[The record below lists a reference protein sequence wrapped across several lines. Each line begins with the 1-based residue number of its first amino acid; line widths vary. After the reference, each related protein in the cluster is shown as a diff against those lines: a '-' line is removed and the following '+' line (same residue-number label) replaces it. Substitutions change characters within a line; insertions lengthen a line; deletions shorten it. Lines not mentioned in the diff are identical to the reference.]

1 MRLARL
7 SLLLVAATLATPAS
21 AQSFLGKWIATA
33 DSPNGP
39 VSEEITV
46 SRTEQGY
53 TIATRQIGDV
63 APGMEREGTGTDIV
77 LEGDSFSYKRTV
89 PFQGDRIVLVYTG
102 TVRGDTFTGQAEV
115 GGFTIPYTG
124 DRQELGE
131 PTR

>member
-1 MRLARL
+1 MRFARL
-7 SLLLVAATLATPAS
+7 TLLVAAATLAMPAS

-53 TIATRQIGDV
+53 SIATRLIGEV
-63 APGMEREGTGTDIV
+63 APGMERDGTGTDIV

-89 PFQGDRIVLVYTG
+89 PFQGDRIVLTYTG
-102 TVRGDTFTGQAEV
+102 TVSGDTFTGQAEV

-124 DRQELGE
+124 DRQDFGE